1 MNTSTPE
8 LERCLSDALE
18 GEVRFD
24 RYSRALYS
32 TDASLYQMQP
42 IGVVI
47 PKHRQ
52 DVITTVQIAA
62 ERDVPIL
69 PRGGG
74 TSLAGQS
81 VGEAIVLDMSKYMNA
96 LLEVNVAAQWARV
109 QPGIVLDELNHRLKP
124 HGLMYAPDVA
134 TSSRANVG
142 GTIGNNSAGS
152 HSLIYGKTID
162 HVMSLDLVLSNAD
175 EITASP
181 ISLTELA
188 AKQQGDSLEANI
200 YRELCRICAENA
212 DEIRKRYPRILRRVA
227 GYNLDEFVPNAGSK
241 EVTPYRRDGCDEE
254 HPFSLSKILVGSEGT
269 LTTTVEATVN
279 LVPVPKMTALCV
291 VHFETLVA
299 SMEAMQPILAC
310 EPTAVELIDK
320 TILDMT
326 RGSLEFSR
334 VTTFIQGEP
343 AALLAVE
350 FYGESAAELHAQ
362 LDRLEKTLKS
372 AGFGYAFVR
381 CFTAEEKARVWE
393 TRKAGLGLLMGMK
406 GDAKPVGFVED
417 AAVPIENLPEYVRRF
432 EEIVTAHD
440 TTAAYYAHASVGLL
454 HNRPIVNL
462 KSEADIQKMHSIA
475 REVRDLLLELDG
487 AMSGEHGDGLV
498 RSEWLESMF
507 GAQIYHAL
515 REVKNAFDPGGI
527 MNPGKI
533 IDAPPMTENLRFGP
547 KYNTI
552 DIDTYY
558 DFSSQ
563 DGFGGAIEM
572 CNGVGA
578 CRKTLTGTM
587 CPSFIGTREE
597 EHSTRGRA
605 NALRSV
611 ISGALPHTEFT
622 SERLYE
628 VLDLCLGCKAC
639 KAECPSNVDMAKIKY
654 EVLAHYHKAN
664 GLPLHRRMFGE
675 IAVLAPF
682 GSAFAPFSN
691 WAVNNA
697 LAKWLAEKLLGV
709 DRRREMPTFVR
720 PTFTQWFR
728 KTSKARL
735 QSAPTRGRGFPQS
748 APLGRHDV
756 RQSASPGSGD
766 IQQSAPLG
774 RRGLQPRNG
783 SAAPNRPPGSGDVP
797 QGSPLGSHDVQ
808 QSASPGSRDIQ
819 QDAPLGRR
827 GLQPR
832 NGSAATNRT
841 VVLFA
846 DTFMNYSEPAIG
858 KAAVEVLEA
867 LGFTVILPKK
877 RCCGRPLISE
887 GMLDRAIENA
897 RYNIASLSQ
906 YADEGVPIIGCEP
919 SCTSALT
926 DDYVELV
933 NTPAAK
939 RVADATCSF
948 EEFIAQLDEH
958 GQVSLEFTEEARD
971 VLLHAHCHQRALVGI
986 QPTVQMLSLPPGHNV
1001 TVIDSSCCGMAG
1013 GFGYEKGHYEL
1024 SLKIG
1029 ELRLFPTVRE
1039 KLADGVTLT
1048 APGFSCR
1055 HQLEHATGVL
1065 PKHPIE
1071 VFREA
1076 MRLPN

>member
-1 MNTSTPE
+1 MNTATTE
-8 LERCLSDALE
+8 LEQRLTDALD

-47 PKHRQ
+47 PKHQQ

-62 ERDVPIL
+62 ERNVPIL

-81 VGEAIVLDMSKYMNA
+81 VGEAVVLDMSKYMNA
-96 LLEVNVAAQWARV
+96 LLEVNVEAHWARV

-152 HSLIYGKTID
+152 HSLIYGKTLD
-162 HVMSLDLVLSNAD
+162 HVMSLDLVLANAD

-181 ISLTELA
+181 LALTELA
-188 AKQQGDSLEANI
+188 SKQQGESLEANV
-200 YRELCRICAENA
+200 YRELCRVCADNA

-241 EVTPYRRDGCDEE
+241 EVTPYRRDGCDAE
-254 HPFSLSKILVGSEGT
+254 HPFSLAKILVGSEGT
-269 LTTTVEATVN
+269 LATTVEATIN
-279 LVPVPKMTALCV
+279 LVPIPKMTALCV

-310 EPTAVELIDK
+310 QPTAVELIDK

-326 RGSLEFSR
+326 RSSLEFSR
-334 VTTFIQGEP
+334 VTNFIQGEP

-350 FYGESAAELHAQ
+350 FYGESEAELHAH
-362 LDRLEKTLKS
+362 LDRLEKTLKR

-432 EEIVTAHD
+432 DRIVTSHD

-475 REVRDLLLELDG
+475 REVRDLLMELGG

-498 RSEWLESMF
+498 RSEWIESMF
-507 GAQIYHAL
+507 GAQIYQAL
-515 REVKNAFDPGGI
+515 REVKNAFDPAGI

-533 IDAPPMTENLRFGP
+533 IDAPPMTENLRFGA

-552 DIDTYY
+552 EIDTYY

-563 DGFGGAIEM
+563 DGFDRAIEM

-611 ISGALPHTEFT
+611 ISGALPHTDFT

-675 IAVLAPF
+675 IASLAPF
-682 GSAFAPFSN
+682 GSAFAPLSN
-691 WAVNNA
+691 WAVNNR
-697 LAKWLAEKLLGV
+697 LSKWLAEKFIGV
-709 DRRREMPTFVR
+709 DRRRDMPTFVR

-728 KTSKARL
+728 KSHNRT
-735 QSAPTRGRGFPQS
+735 SAPERIT
-748 APLGRHDV
+748 
-756 RQSASPGSGD
+756 AS
-766 IQQSAPLG
+766 
-774 RRGLQPRNG
+774 NK
-783 SAAPNRPPGSGDVP
+783 
-797 QGSPLGSHDVQ
+797 
-808 QSASPGSRDIQ
+808 
-819 QDAPLGRR
+819 
-827 GLQPR
+827 
-832 NGSAATNRT
+832 

-867 LGFTVILPKK
+867 LGFTVILPEKK
-877 RCCGRPLISE
+877 CCGRPLISE
-887 GMLDRAIENA
+887 GMLDRALENA
-897 RYNIASLSQ
+897 RYNIASLQQ

-919 SCTSALT
+919 SCTSTLT
-926 DDYVELV
+926 DDYVELI

-939 RVADATCSF
+939 RVAEATCSF
-948 EEFIAQLDEH
+948 EEFIAQLHEN
-958 GQVSLEFTEEARD
+958 GELSLTFTDEARD
-971 VLLHAHCHQRALVGI
+971 ILLHGHCHQRALVGI
-986 QPTVQMLSLPPGHNV
+986 QPTVEMLSLPPAHDV
-1001 TVIDSSCCGMAG
+1001 TVLDSSCCGMAG
-1013 GFGYEKGHYEL
+1013 AFGYEKAHYEL
-1024 SLKIG
+1024 SMKIG

-1039 KLADGVTLT
+1039 KLAGNVTLS

-1055 HQLEHATGVL
+1055 HQLEHGTGVL

-1071 VFREA
+1071 VLREA
-1076 MRLPN
+1076 IKVP